1 MAVGLCIA
9 GWVTWLV
16 RKANPEID
24 WHKDWRNPKPYPY
37 VFLGYAVFGLL
48 KMLVTFFLTE
58 RCEADYV
65 PSQEEVTDSMES
77 RETTAPL
84 LGQGERLNSYVGKP
98 PAGRITTLRRRFTDP
113 ISAKVSPANKGVLI
127 RLSILFAIN
136 SFAQGLLPVTLMSW
150 YLNWRSRWFLSSRI
164 GYAMSL
170 VWLLASIA
178 NLCSASVARRIG
190 LVKAMVLVHLP
201 NAIFLAFIPLAKENW
216 LIVVILLIIA
226 SVLGSM
232 DQAPRMAFVA
242 AVFNPDER
250 VSVMGTLN
258 LVRTVASAAAPL
270 LTGYFHDKKWWFA
283 TFYASAA
290 LRILYDIGL
299 LAMFLNT
306 KLPDHGR
313 DGQVR
318 HITVADV
325 DPGILLSENFRHPEE
340 FEEPFE
346 EAETGDLGQNRFTR
360 SNKQHYEHIE
370 EV

>member
-16 RKANPEID
+16 RKANPDID
-24 WHKDWRNPKPYPY
+24 WHKDWKNPKPYPY

-48 KMLVTFFLTE
+48 KVVVTFFLTE
-58 RCEADYV
+58 RCEADFV
-65 PSQEEVTDSMES
+65 PSQEEILDNAEAQRSA
-77 RETTAPL
+77 APL
-84 LGQGERLNSYVGKP
+84 LGDRLNSYVGKP

-113 ISAKVSPANKGVLI
+113 ISARVSAANKGVLV
-127 RLSILFAIN
+127 RLCILFAIN

-150 YLNWRSRWFLSSRI
+150 YLNWRGRWFLSSRI

-170 VWLLASIA
+170 VWVLASIA

-190 LVKAMVLVHLP
+190 LIKAMVLVHLP
-201 NAIFLAFIPLAKENW
+201 NAIFLAFIPLAKDHW
-216 LIVVILLIIA
+216 ITVVILLIIA

-242 AVFNPDER
+242 AVFSPEER

-258 LVRTVASAAAPL
+258 LVRTVASAGAPL

-283 TFYASAA
+283 TFYTSAA
-290 LRILYDIGL
+290 LRILYDVGL

-306 KLPDHGR
+306 KLPEHGR

-318 HITVADV
+318 QVTIADV
-325 DPGILLSENFRHPEE
+325 DPGILLSENFPHPEQ

-346 EAETGDLGQNRFTR
+346 EETEEYTQNRFN
-360 SNKQHYEHIE
+360 SPSKAHYEHIE
-370 EV
+370 EA